1 MPGSGAGLF
10 PSIHLEAQTLASKRS
25 KSDTPVLTLTLTG
38 LEVSILRAAVHDHI
52 LSLESNRRRA
62 GRGQIISIEQEDT
75 EAARAFELAH
85 RNIGARIDKARAF
98 SKRVR

>member
-1 MPGSGAGLF
+1 M
-10 PSIHLEAQTLASKRS
+10 ASKRS
-25 KSDTPVLTLTLTG
+25 TKSNTPVLTLTLTA

-75 EAARAFELAH
+75 EAARSFELAH

-98 SKRVR
+98 SKRVH